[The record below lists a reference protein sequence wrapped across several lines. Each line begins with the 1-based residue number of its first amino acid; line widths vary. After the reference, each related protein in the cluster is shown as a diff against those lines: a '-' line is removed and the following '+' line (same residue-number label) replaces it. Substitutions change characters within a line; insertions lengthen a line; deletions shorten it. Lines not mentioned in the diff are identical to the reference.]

1 MADTTGTRPEDGT
14 AAKDERSYR
23 IGDLAR
29 EFDVTLRT
37 LRFYE
42 DKGLVTPERRG
53 TTRIYSGADRE
64 RLRLALFCK
73 RIGLPLKEIR
83 TVLEAGSEDAPQVR
97 EIYLRQRDELA
108 AERARVEDA
117 QVELEGR
124 MERMGLDVRSRAC
137 PEGTGGSRANAA

>member
-1 MADTTGTRPEDGT
+1 MTELLAT
-14 AAKDERSYR
+14 AAPESSRADESVATERRTFR

-53 TTRIYSGADRE
+53 TTRIYSEGDRD
-64 RLRLALFCK
+64 RLQLALFCK

-83 TVLEAGSEDAPQVR
+83 TVLQKHEQPGTED
-97 EIYLRQRDELA
+97 EIDAILRRQRDALV
-108 AERARVEDA
+108 AERGKIDA
-117 QVELEGR
+117 TLEEIDTR
-124 MERMGLDVRSRAC
+124 L
-137 PEGTGGSRANAA
+137 GG

>member
-1 MADTTGTRPEDGT
+1 MTLSEQ
-14 AAKDERSYR
+14 AAPGGVAARTSYR

-42 DKGLVTPERRG
+42 DKGLIRPERRG
-53 TTRIYSGADRE
+53 TTRIYSAQDRE

-83 TVLEAGSEDAPQVR
+83 TVLEAEGEADPKVR
-97 EIYLRQRDELA
+97 EIYVTQHR
-108 AERARVEDA
+108 
-117 QVELEGR
+117 ELER
-124 MERMGLDVRSRAC
+124 ERERLSAATRELEDRLERL
-137 PEGTGGSRANAA
+137 NA